1 VRSWF
6 ARGVGA
12 WLWLAPSLAFAA
24 EPASPTLSL
33 RWSDPSGLAA
43 TSADE
48 FASRL
53 SERLG
58 RTAFDPAQSER
69 ALAVTWQGSPEQC
82 RIQLS
87 LVKSGEVQGT
97 RQLESPSGDCPS
109 LVPALLTVA
118 ALLLEAQRAEPEP
131 VDESAPAP
139 APAAAPPA
147 PATPV
152 PPISAESPSIL
163 VSLGGALSSGF
174 APKLELGPAA
184 ALVWA
189 PYPQLRLGAE
199 GAILLRHQYGAGP
212 GFELSHDRVGL
223 LACGMP
229 LHQSFALGVCASA
242 ALHLFTSQGISLPH
256 PEQHH
261 ESSISVGANLRA
273 EWQLTE
279 HLWWVGHAGAD
290 VNARPLYFYYSTAPG
305 GQLTLF
311 RQRSVSPMLL
321 LGLTLALP

>member
-1 VRSWF
+1 
-6 ARGVGA
+6 
-12 WLWLAPSLAFAA
+12 LPA
-24 EPASPTLSL
+24 EPASPALSL
-33 RWSDPSGLAA
+33 RWSDPSKLAA
-43 TSADE
+43 TSAED
-48 FASRL
+48 FAVRL

-58 RTAFDPAQSER
+58 RPAFDPASTER
-69 ALAVTWQGSPEQC
+69 ALSVTWQGSPEQC

-87 LVKSGEVQGT
+87 LVKGGEVQGT
-97 RQLESPSGDCPS
+97 RELESPGGDCPS

-131 VDESAPAP
+131 VSEPAPPPAPAP
-139 APAAAPPA
+139 APALPPSPPPRAPV
-147 PATPV
+147 TPI
-152 PPISAESPSIL
+152 PAESPSML

-189 PYPQLRLGAE
+189 PVSRLRLGAE
-199 GAILLRHQYGAGP
+199 GALLLRHQYGAGP
-212 GFELSHDRVGL
+212 GFELSHDRLGL

-256 PEQHH
+256 PEQRH
-261 ESSISVGANLRA
+261 ENGVSVGASLRA
-273 EWQLTE
+273 EWRLTE

-290 VNARPLYFYYSTAPG
+290 VNTRPIYFYYSTAPG
-305 GQLTLF
+305 AQLTLF
-311 RQRSVSPMLL
+311 RQRSVSPTLL

>member
-1 VRSWF
+1 V
-6 ARGVGA
+6 
-12 WLWLAPSLAFAA
+12 LAA
-24 EPASPTLSL
+24 EPASPALSL
-33 RWSDPSGLAA
+33 RWSDPGGLAA
-43 TSADE
+43 TSAED

-58 RTAFDPAQSER
+58 RTAFDPAQAAR
-69 ALAVTWQGSPEQC
+69 ALSVTWQGSPEQC

-87 LVKSGEVQGT
+87 LVKSGEIQGT

-131 VDESAPAP
+131 VDEPAPAP
-139 APAAAPPA
+139 APAVAPSPA
-147 PATPV
+147 PTAPV
-152 PPISAESPSIL
+152 APVSTKNPSLL

-184 ALVWA
+184 AVVGA
-189 PYPQLRLGAE
+189 PYPQLRVGAD
-199 GAILLRHQYGAGP
+199 GALLLPHQYGAGP
-212 GFELSHDRVGL
+212 GFELGHHRIGL

-242 ALHLFTSQGISLPH
+242 ALHLFSSRGISLPH
-256 PEQHH
+256 SEQHH

-290 VNARPLYFYYSTAPG
+290 VNTRPLYFYYSTAPG